1 MAVPLLY
8 PPSEHPFMLAACP
21 PAQVQ
26 HGWMPHFLI
35 ESPALLQSSLCW
47 SRDHPQPQGRHPA
60 CLPQPS
66 LGSLFPF
73 PCPSPRSGTSAQSFS
88 LPCRHPSRASPL
100 PTQGKGQAFSPG
112 ASLPL
117 GSRKLYQESG
127 LSLTSAWPSQHSPN
141 PAQSLEAGGRPQG
154 RRVRGP
160 PTSPAGA
167 SPPCSR
173 TPRRVTVARRA
184 TSSFMVAA
192 ALAARLAWERVVCPA

>member
-26 HGWMPHFLI
+26 HGWMPHFLT
-35 ESPALLQSSLCW
+35 ESPALLQCSLCW

-60 CLPQPS
+60 FLPQAS
-66 LGSLFPF
+66 LGRLFPF

-100 PTQGKGQAFSPG
+100 PTERKCQAFSPG

-117 GSRKLYQESG
+117 GSGKLEYQESG

-141 PAQSLEAGGRPQG
+141 PAQSLEAGRQTAGSEAHPPPEQEPAHLAAGRPG
-154 RRVRGP
+154 G
-160 PTSPAGA
+160 
-167 SPPCSR
+167 
-173 TPRRVTVARRA
+173 
-184 TSSFMVAA
+184 
-192 ALAARLAWERVVCPA
+192 

>member
-26 HGWMPHFLI
+26 HGWMPHFLT

-60 CLPQPS
+60 CLPQAS
-66 LGSLFPF
+66 LGRLFPF

-100 PTQGKGQAFSPG
+100 PTERKCQAFSPG

-117 GSRKLYQESG
+117 GSGKLEC
-127 LSLTSAWPSQHSPN
+127 
-141 PAQSLEAGGRPQG
+141 QSLGCPSPRPGLPSTPPTLRRAWRQEGRPQG
-154 RRVRGP
+154 PR
-160 PTSPAGA
+160 PTHLPSRSQPTLQQDAQEGDGGQKSYLVLHGDGGSGGQAG
-167 SPPCSR
+167 
-173 TPRRVTVARRA
+173 
-184 TSSFMVAA
+184 
-192 ALAARLAWERVVCPA
+192 L